1 MLVISN
7 AVTIP
12 ADELEFTAIRAQGA
26 GGQHVNRTESAV
38 QLRFNFL
45 HSPSLPDFYKER
57 LAAYADSRITK
68 DGDILIKSQEH
79 RSQLRNKEEA
89 LERLKALLL
98 DATRVQKVRR
108 ATKPTRA
115 SQKRR
120 VDSKKSRAKIK
131 AGRGKVKFD

>member
-7 AVTIP
+7 AVSIP
-12 ADELEFTAIRAQGA
+12 DDELEFTAMRAQGA

-38 QLRFNFL
+38 QLRFNYRR
-45 HSPSLPDFYKER
+45 SPSLPDFYKER
-57 LAAYADSRITK
+57 LAGYSDGRITQ

-89 LERLKALLL
+89 LERLRALIL

-108 ATKPTRA
+108 PTKPTRA

-120 VDSKKSRAKIK
+120 VEGKKSRAKIK